1 MAADDD
7 PGLSLAK
14 LQIVDTTPPTLRCSD
29 CHRLAV
35 GAVKL
40 PCCKANICH
49 TCSVI
54 LYDTCPVCAH
64 RSVTRGDCKPNKEL
78 REAVRAHRSTDREK
92 YGAEHREEIERR
104 KAEREKVERARAG
117 REANRRNSGC
127 IAAQREEEKRVAG
140 KREQERRKRVGVS
153 RRGED
158 RGTAEREV
166 AADTEAERCMSPS
179 KRLQPTPVAVPSIP
193 LKECGVCTY
202 DVCVDQCI
210 PITPTEDVV
219 CFQCFEEGVKPLFEK
234 ALLHEHEYPARWGA
248 TTLDPTHFAKL
259 LHPSFAT
266 KWIFRQ
272 REYDRPAKEKVYCR
286 HLVASNES
294 SNAALKDPADSR
306 AVDAEC
312 STRECG
318 RFLGIILPP
327 TGARS
332 IYDCIACKRS
342 TCGICA
348 VSYLQGGCEHVC
360 IVLSEDAPAGDDPYK
375 DMKRGKDYQL
385 CPKCDVP
392 DELEAGC
399 NFMTCRCRAWFCYIC
414 GIQLFSN
421 ADAGKGNHFEEGKPC
436 PRWNQPGSNTAHYDI
451 SPVLIV
457 IWRTEAHRDEKT
469 ITLQDLLYNLNAYFA
484 VKLRSDQ
491 TSGTQSRDVLRR
503 IQTLEALR
511 RLVFALHYIL
521 QFHLILAEL
530 PRFDP
535 INEDARDEYFREVE
549 QIEYLAAN
557 VTTPAALQCQQAH
570 ALHPIIASALTLYRE
585 RHESFVEALD
595 AQTLEARAAGRLRL
609 ATLDRLQHDPA
620 MIPLRRMRRSALAN
634 ATSDPVNAHRWHAV
648 DFLLFYRKA
657 SLQILM
663 IIHFLPQLPSI
674 VEHYFAEIHRVDAV
688 IKQLTANVE
697 AGPELIQQPANGLVD
712 VLEARDLLNERYNEL
727 VERVQ
732 PAIVTATREFA
743 SKEELTHI
751 KPAIVTATGAF
762 AAPDVFAA
770 LQHA

>member
-1 MAADDD
+1 MAADADVA
-7 PGLSLAK
+7 LALAN
-14 LQIVDTTPPTLRCSD
+14 LQIVDATPATLRCSD

-35 GAVKL
+35 GALKL

-54 LYDTCPVCAH
+54 LYDACPICAH

-92 YGAEHREEIERR
+92 YGTEHREEIVRR
-104 KAEREKVERARAG
+104 RVKREDVERERAE

-127 IAAQREEEKRVAG
+127 IATHREEKLEHEKLEQEECERA
-140 KREQERRKRVGVS
+140 KREIAAHK
-153 RRGED
+153 
-158 RGTAEREV
+158 EV
-166 AADTEAERCMSPS
+166 ERCRGPS
-179 KRLQPTPVAVPSIP
+179 KRLQPTPVALPSIP

-202 DVCVDQCI
+202 DVSVDQCI

-248 TTLDPTHFAKL
+248 TSLDPAHFAKL
-259 LHPSFAT
+259 LPPSFAT
-266 KWIFRQ
+266 KWMFRQ

-306 AVDAEC
+306 AVDVEC

-332 IYDCIACKRS
+332 IYDCIACMRS
-342 TCGICA
+342 TCGICG

-392 DELEAGC
+392 VELKAGC
-399 NFMTCRCRAWFCYIC
+399 NFMTCRCGAWFCYIC
-414 GIQLFSN
+414 GIQLYSN
-421 ADAGKGNHFEEGKPC
+421 ADAGRGNHFEEGKPC
-436 PRWNQPGSNTAHYDI
+436 PRWNQPGSDTAHYDT
-451 SPVLIV
+451 SPLLIV
-457 IWRTEAHRDEKT
+457 IWRTEAHLDGKT

-484 VKLRSDQ
+484 VKLRSDE
-491 TSGTQSRDVLRR
+491 TSSTQSWDVLRR
-503 IQTLEALR
+503 TQTWEALE
-511 RLVFALHYIL
+511 RLVDILQYIL
-521 QFHLILAEL
+521 QFQFILAEL
-530 PRFDP
+530 PRFDS
-535 INEDARDEYFREVE
+535 INEDARDEYLGEVE
-549 QIEYLAAN
+549 QIEYLAAT
-557 VTTPAALQCQQAH
+557 VTTPAALQRQQAH
-570 ALHPIIASALTLYRE
+570 ALHPIIASALALYRE
-585 RHESFVEALD
+585 RHDAFVEKLD
-595 AQTLEARAAGRLRL
+595 ARALEARAAGRLEL
-609 ATLDRLQHDPA
+609 ATLDRSQHDPD
-620 MIPLRRMRRSALAN
+620 MNSLQRMRHSALAN
-634 ATSDPVNAHRWHAV
+634 ATSDPANAYRWRGIHH
-648 DFLLFYRKA
+648 LHSMRLK
-657 SLQILM
+657 SLHMLM
-663 IIHFLPQLPSI
+663 IVHFLPQSPQLI
-674 VEHYFAEIHRVDAV
+674 EHYFAEILRNEVELEQV
-688 IKQLTANVE
+688 TADVE
-697 AGPELIQQPANGLVD
+697 AGPKLIQQPANGLVD

-727 VERVQ
+727 VERVR
-732 PAIVTATREFA
+732 PAIVTATRGFA

-751 KPAIVTATGAF
+751 KPAIITATGAF
-762 AAPDVFAA
+762 AAPGIFAA

>member
-1 MAADDD
+1 MAADADVA
-7 PGLSLAK
+7 LALAN
-14 LQIVDTTPPTLRCSD
+14 LQIVDATPATLPCSD

-35 GAVKL
+35 GALKL

-54 LYDTCPVCAH
+54 LYDPCPICAH

-92 YGAEHREEIERR
+92 YGTEHREEIVRR
-104 KAEREKVERARAG
+104 RVKREDVERERAE

-127 IAAQREEEKRVAG
+127 IATQRKEKLEHEKLEHEKLEQEECERA
-140 KREQERRKRVGVS
+140 KREL
-153 RRGED
+153 
-158 RGTAEREV
+158 
-166 AADTEAERCMSPS
+166 AAHKEAERCRSPS
-179 KRLQPTPVAVPSIP
+179 RRLQPTPVAVPSIP

-202 DVCVDQCI
+202 DVSIDQCI

-219 CFQCFEEGVKPLFEK
+219 CLQCFEEGVKPLFEK

-248 TTLDPTHFAKL
+248 TTLDPIHFAKL
-259 LHPSFAT
+259 LPPSFAT
-266 KWIFRQ
+266 RWIFRQ

-294 SNAALKDPADSR
+294 SNAALQDPNDSR
-306 AVDAEC
+306 AVDVEC

-332 IYDCIACKRS
+332 IYDCVACRRS

-348 VSYLQGGCEHVC
+348 FSYLQGGCKHVC
-360 IVLSEDAPAGDDPYK
+360 IVISEDAPAGDDPYK

-392 DELEAGC
+392 VELKAG
-399 NFMTCRCRAWFCYIC
+399 
-414 GIQLFSN
+414 
-421 ADAGKGNHFEEGKPC
+421 
-436 PRWNQPGSNTAHYDI
+436 
-451 SPVLIV
+451 
-457 IWRTEAHRDEKT
+457 TEAHLDGKT

-491 TSGTQSRDVLRR
+491 TSSTQSWDVLRR
-503 IQTLEALR
+503 IQTWEALR
-511 RLVFALHYIL
+511 RLVHILDYIL
-521 QFHLILAEL
+521 QFQFILAEL
-530 PRFDP
+530 PKFDP
-535 INEDARDEYFREVE
+535 INEDAHGEYFREVE
-549 QIEYLAAN
+549 QVEYLVTD
-557 VTTPAALQCQQAH
+557 VTTPAALQHQQAH

-585 RHESFVEALD
+585 RHDAFVEQLD

-620 MIPLRRMRRSALAN
+620 MVTLRRMRRNALAN

-648 DFLLFYRKA
+648 DFLLFYRTA
-657 SLQILM
+657 SLEMLM
-663 IIHFLPQLPSI
+663 IVHFLPQLPSI
-674 VEHYFAEIHRVDAV
+674 VEHYFAEIHRVDAI

-697 AGPELIQQPANGLVD
+697 AGPKLIQQAANGLVD
-712 VLEARDLLNERYNEL
+712 VMESRDLLKERYSQL
-727 VERVQ
+727 VERVR
-732 PAIVTATREFA
+732 PAIVTATRGSA
-743 SKEELTHI
+743 SREELTHI
-751 KPAIVTATGAF
+751 EPAVVAATGAF
-762 AAPDVFAA
+762 AAPDVFAT
-770 LQHA
+770 LQYA